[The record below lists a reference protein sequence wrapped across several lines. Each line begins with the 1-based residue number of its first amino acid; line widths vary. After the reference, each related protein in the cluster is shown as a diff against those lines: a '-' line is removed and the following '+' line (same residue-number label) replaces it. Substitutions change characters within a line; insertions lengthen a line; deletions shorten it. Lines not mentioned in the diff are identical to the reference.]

1 MLAYNN
7 SFIILW
13 IFNGENIIFTK
24 SAPKMVK
31 FQKKKNTL
39 FFSTSRGGG
48 PDPKIGIFKSEGGG
62 VIEVHFPLFP
72 RNDLNIYW

>member
-1 MLAYNN
+1 M
-7 SFIILW
+7 FKKGTK
-13 IFNGENIIFTK
+13 NGLVSEK
-24 SAPKMVK
+24 
-31 FQKKKNTL
+31 L
-39 FFSTSRGGG
+39 LFSTSRGGG